1 MKVAVL
7 LVVFPLVAWG
17 NEQEIRRALIE
28 RDQRS
33 AEFARPAVE
42 AFRQSA
48 NTLERDQVTRE
59 REAFTL
65 TLEAG
70 KKPGSDP
77 GFSRPLEPLP
87 LPGRPAGAV
96 DPIPVQR
103 GGG

>member
-1 MKVAVL
+1 MRLLL
-7 LVVFPLVAWG
+7 LVLAASPALA
-17 NEQEIRRALIE
+17 NEHEIRKALIE

-42 AFRQSA
+42 GFRQSA
-48 NTLERDQVTRE
+48 NTLEREQVTRE

-70 KKPGSDP
+70 KKSGSDP
-77 GFSRPLEPLP
+77 DYRPAALP
-87 LPGRPAGAV
+87 SALPGRPAGAV

>member
-1 MKVAVL
+1 MKPLLALL
-7 LVVFPLVAWG
+7 LVLASSASA
-17 NEQEIRRALIE
+17 NDQEIRKALIE

-33 AEFARPAVE
+33 AEFARLAVD
-42 AFRQSA
+42 AFRQSTNA
-48 NTLERDQVTRE
+48 LDRDQVTRE
-59 REAFTL
+59 RDAFTL

-77 GFSRPLEPLP
+77 GFRALP